1 LTWVIFKQ
9 KRQQKLV
16 LYFNVSI
23 LMIECMLL
31 SFVIDRGGTKHVAGV
46 GCKDNSQ
53 QVDKTSD
60 GGWCIIGGVLVLYA
74 VMVSTG
80 WWFFSAADL
89 FLKIVLTWRP
99 LETSR
104 ANKMKKLTFR
114 VGALTLPVILI
125 SIGLANNVL
134 GAADLGV
141 AWCQFHARNPEQ
153 KNLEWAILYFPVFAI
168 ALFTFAFMISIMVSL
183 HRSAN
188 ATGTARR
195 KGWWKR
201 YLRPIMFLA
210 AFLAIFLWIFVFR
223 VIAYFETDSW
233 LAHAADWVQC
243 LLVDQPAGVRECAPD
258 KPPGGPS
265 VILWNLIHI
274 AVAGSGIYTFMIYGI
289 MEENF
294 RLWAKLLGD
303 CCGNDFCR
311 IWGSG
316 AAQMRHRSSTVQA
329 PKKGSKGN
337 DAVKLDTRSED
348 E

>member
-1 LTWVIFKQ
+1 
-9 KRQQKLV
+9 LV
-16 LYFNVSI
+16 L
-23 LMIECMLL
+23 
-31 SFVIDRGGTKHVAGV
+31 
-46 GCKDNSQ
+46 
-53 QVDKTSD
+53 
-60 GGWCIIGGVLVLYA
+60 WA
-74 VMVSTG
+74 VMVSTA
-80 WWFFSAADL
+80 WWFFSALDL

-99 LETSR
+99 LETSK
-104 ANKMKKLTFR
+104 AFKIKEMAFR
-114 VGALTLPVILI
+114 ITAPGLPIVLLAVGLYYDIV
-125 SIGLANNVL
+125 

-141 AWCQFHARNPEQ
+141 AWCQFHARNPEHE
-153 KNLEWAILYFPVFAI
+153 NLEWVVLYFPVFGI
-168 ALFTFAFMISIMVSL
+168 ALFTFVFMISIMVSL

-233 LAHAADWVQC
+233 LDNATDWVKC
-243 LLVDQPAGVRECAPD
+243 LLVDQPAGIRECAPD
-258 KPPGGPS
+258 KPPNGPS

-294 RLWAKLLGD
+294 RLWAKLFGD

-316 AAQMRHRSSTVQA
+316 AVAMAHRASTVG

-337 DAVKLDTRSED
+337 DAVKLEARSED
-348 E
+348 D